1 MDQHPRHVT
10 GRLTRA
16 AEFKYFLWRRHKARR
31 ALRDSL
37 PEVLATD
44 GEVVR
49 RLCSR
54 RDHIVYQ
61 EFDDARTAAF
71 MIERVEA
78 SATPGVAI
86 AGYSMLKDQDSVA
99 ILHTA
104 PGLKPGWAAFPQDAW
119 IPRSDAQ
126 RITLPDNIKDIPRMR
141 LVAGAGVY
149 WMNRELV
156 IHAAL
161 EQRGSSFARS
171 RSAFNIL
178 DHLKSWRIATIAYR
192 NGEQRVIEAA
202 RSPEPIGEVARVRPT
217 RSEVSFAIEPSI
229 YKEFKHMDHQV
240 WFELKFDRELFCLPE
255 DWSSFWLSVDLVEPP
270 GMVL

>member
-1 MDQHPRHVT
+1 VT

-31 ALRDSL
+31 ALRGSL

-104 PGLKPGWAAFPQDAW
+104 PDLKPGWAAFPQDAW